1 MRRKGR
7 GRLGHLGPPS
17 IGPPSRGGR
26 GGAGSLTGDEALGL
40 TVGPS
45 PAWLV
50 QHVHVVFHPHLHPFR
65 LDHLATHTHIHTP
78 MFTLLLPGGTAPSAS
93 SAPGSCW
100 STPSPPAPSPSTS
113 PTRGTRA
120 PFGPRLS
127 HAIPTT
133 PRTGVK
139 IVEKCGHHGAG
150 RAPCDCPSPA
160 ISHA

>member
-1 MRRKGR
+1 MVSTEEDNGGDEEEGGDK
-7 GRLGHLGPPS
+7 
-17 IGPPSRGGR
+17 GGR
-26 GGAGSLTGDEALGL
+26 GGAGSLTGGEVLGVIACLACEARACCL
-40 TVGPS
+40 P
-45 PAWLV
+45 PA
-50 QHVHVVFHPHLHPFR
+50 FASFPPRPFGNPHSYS
-65 LDHLATHTHIHTP
+65 HTHV
-78 MFTLLLPGGTAPSAS
+78 FTHLLPGGTAPSAS

-160 ISHA
+160 ISLA